1 MILANTL
8 VESGVVI
15 DGIFTS
21 VLLLSTPSKKV
32 TLSYVPPFIK
42 NNVLAKALLRYGKL
56 VSPTMMIQIGCRSPL
71 LKHVVSF
78 RRFVFMVLND
88 NKEELDLTLNFH
100 HENHNYAI
108 LPTTNNMKC
117 FNCVRAC
124 PNKREKLK
132 KKKSFLKSK
141 VT

>member
-1 MILANTL
+1 
-8 VESGVVI
+8 
-15 DGIFTS
+15 
-21 VLLLSTPSKKV
+21 
-32 TLSYVPPFIK
+32 
-42 NNVLAKALLRYGKL
+42 
-56 VSPTMMIQIGCRSPL
+56 
-71 LKHVVSF
+71 
-78 RRFVFMVLND
+78 MVLND
-88 NKEELDLTLNFH
+88 SKEELDLTLNFH

-117 FNCVRAC
+117 FNCGEVGHLVRAC